1 MPSETFYR
9 LPESKQERILNV
21 LKDEIARSSYEDFSI
36 GTVLRESGISRG
48 SFYQYFHNKEEIF
61 LYFLAGYQK
70 SILSHANV
78 SLEKHSGDFF
88 ESFLDTYRYAV
99 RMLCYKDSRAFR
111 HNLFCNLELHEK
123 LWKHTDQIE
132 ECCRSIRTFLDGVD
146 LDLLTVNSREELRTL
161 ADICF
166 VCAVKD
172 SSGLL
177 LADDSEE
184 KAVQKFTEKFALLRR
199 AYSA

>member
-9 LPESKQERILNV
+9 LPKTKQERILTV

-36 GTVLRESGISRG
+36 GNVLRESGISRG

-61 LYFLAGYQK
+61 LYFLAEYQRA
-70 SILSHANV
+70 ILSHATE
-78 SLEKHSGDFF
+78 SLAQNSGDFF
-88 ESFLDTYRYAV
+88 ESFMDTYRYAV

-123 LWKHTDQIE
+123 LWKRTDQIE
-132 ECCRSIRTFLDGVD
+132 ECRQSIRAFLDGVN
-146 LDLLTVNSREELRTL
+146 LDLLTINSHEELRTL

-184 KAVQKFTEKFALLRR
+184 KVVQRFTEKFALLRR
-199 AYSA
+199 AYTA